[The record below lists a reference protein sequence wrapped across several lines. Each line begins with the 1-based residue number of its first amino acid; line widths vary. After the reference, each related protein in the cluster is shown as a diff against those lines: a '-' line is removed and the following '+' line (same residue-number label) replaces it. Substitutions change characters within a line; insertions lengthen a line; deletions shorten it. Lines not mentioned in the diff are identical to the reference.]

1 MLARALLR
9 HLVLPAA
16 ERLTQTRFW
25 SYYTK
30 ALRFDYQG
38 TRSRESLRNLRL
50 SKVWNAALSS
60 ALHRER
66 LEDIGLTNEPV
77 GPEDAP
83 SLLSQLPPVAKK
95 IFRRHFP
102 EGVITAQDRGDW
114 KYVSTS
120 GTTDRLTVVA
130 DFAKRDHNRSSEL
143 RALHIA
149 MNADVAVETIEI
161 PPNACNVVCGL
172 AEVGP
177 ATFWRYLWHAL
188 RNKTVFTPEA
198 ISDLRGRFDRQVV
211 LRRSTL
217 PPIEPA
223 PAPQLAVALAAHLER
238 IKALRPRLLRGF
250 PLYLLWLA
258 DQLHATSGAL
268 PGLRLVGPYGGLT
281 SAQMT
286 SRIIAGLGAPFANIY
301 GTNELGTI
309 AASCGRSP
317 GMHVFE
323 DIFLIEVFEHGHQA
337 ADGQV
342 GGLIITDLTNAAM
355 PLIRYEVG
363 DVGRLLTT
371 PCPCG
376 RKTAR
381 LEVLGRSQ
389 EVLDTPAGPLAAS
402 AVADT
407 FFADPAIANFRLEEV
422 APGSFDAAIVASH
435 GSAQPEVEAW
445 KERFAALY
453 PKVHR
458 VRARLV
464 PFVRPESSGK
474 YRFVHPLQK
483 DTAAI

>member
-9 HLVLPAA
+9 HVVLPAA
-16 ERLTQTRFW
+16 ERLTHTRFW
-25 SYYTK
+25 SYYTQ
-30 ALRFDYQG
+30 ALRFDYYEARQRQALQ
-38 TRSRESLRNLRL
+38 TLRL

-60 ALHRER
+60 ALHRQR
-66 LEDIGLTNEPV
+66 LEATGLALEPIAAS
-77 GPEDAP
+77 DALE
-83 SLLSQLPPVAKK
+83 LLGQLPPVAKVE
-95 IFRRHFP
+95 FRRHFP

-114 KYVSTS
+114 RYVSTS

-130 DFAKRDHNRSSEL
+130 DFIKRDHNRSSEL

-149 MNADVAVETIEI
+149 MKADVAVDSIEI

-172 AEVGP
+172 AEEGP
-177 ATFWRYLWHAL
+177 PTFWRYLWYAL
-188 RNKTVFTPEA
+188 RTKTVFTPEA
-198 ISDLRGRFDRQVV
+198 ISDLRGRFERQVV

-223 PAPQLAVALAAHLER
+223 PPAQLADVLTAHLER
-238 IKALRPRLLRGF
+238 IKALQPRLLRAF

-258 DQLHATSGAL
+258 DHLRATCGTL

-286 SRIIAGLGAPFANIY
+286 ARITAGLGAPFANIY

-309 AASCGRSP
+309 AAACGRSP

-323 DIFLIEVFEHGHQA
+323 DIFLVEVFQHGHCA
-337 ADGQV
+337 AAGQV
-342 GGLIITDLTNAAM
+342 GRLVVTDLTNTAM

-363 DVGRLLTT
+363 DVGRLHTA

-381 LEVLGRSQ
+381 VEILGRLQ
-389 EVLDTPAGPLAAS
+389 EVLDTTSGPLPPS

-407 FFADPAIANFRLEEV
+407 FFADAATGNFRLEEA
-422 APGSFDAAIVASH
+422 APGSFEAAIV
-435 GSAQPEVEAW
+435 GSPGPAKPEVESW
-445 KERFAALY
+445 RERFAALY

-458 VRARLV
+458 LRARLV

-483 DTAAI
+483 ETPVL